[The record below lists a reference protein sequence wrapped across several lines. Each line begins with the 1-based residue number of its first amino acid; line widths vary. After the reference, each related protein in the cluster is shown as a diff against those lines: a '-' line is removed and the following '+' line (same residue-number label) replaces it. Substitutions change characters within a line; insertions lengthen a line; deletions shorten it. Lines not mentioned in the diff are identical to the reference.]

1 LINIEFL
8 TFEELKEKGRKIF
21 NDIVKRK
28 EILMELLFFSYRIF
42 IIYYNIK
49 D

>member
-8 TFEELKEKGRKIF
+8 TFEESKEKGRKIF

-28 EILMELLFFSYRIF
+28 EILNGSIIIF
-42 IIYYNIK
+42 I
-49 D
+49 